1 MADEH
6 EAEARREELDVDS
19 SSSGN
24 GRSSSKVG
32 ACCRTVLV
40 RFSWVWFLL
49 TGTAGVVIM
58 KTMYEIH
65 APGRDGSTHSFQKPW
80 FLNCIMFCG
89 MLLLLPV
96 YGVKQLVRVCVQH
109 RPPLPVARK
118 LWWAVLI
125 VSALD
130 LVSGFVMNVGLL
142 WISSSVWQMLRG
154 SVIIFTAILKVV
166 YRKKRLL
173 SSEIVG
179 VAIVVVAIAIV
190 GAASYKTPSTLF
202 DDSSSVAPHSTNSS
216 SSSSSSELWSFEDSS
231 MSSDSNSSSSSP
243 GARHSS
249 DEGMLDVLGVVLV
262 IVAQALVALMVIIE
276 EQLLHDVKDSDP
288 VFIMGLSGLYG
299 TAMCAGVF
307 MPLAAAM
314 PGAEGNG
321 LHEDTLD
328 TFAMLRSS
336 RTLLVLALCY
346 IVAISAFNLFGA
358 YVVQVADAMV
368 RNIIDPLRTLLVWV
382 FMVALCYLFTD
393 GRMGERVNAWSLLQL
408 FGFVLLCLGILVTN
422 GILRFPCLVYKVVPE
437 HGEALPLT
445 GGTDAKDTATS
456 GPAAASDEEED
467 QDS

>member
-1 MADEH
+1 MAEDH
-6 EAEARREELDVDS
+6 AEARREELEVD
-19 SSSGN
+19 G
-24 GRSSSKVG
+24 GARGSSSKAG
-32 ACCRTVLV
+32 ACCRTVFV

-65 APGRDGSTHSFQKPW
+65 APGRDGSSHSFQKPW

-96 YGVKQLVRVCVQH
+96 FGLKQLVRVCVQH
-109 RPPLPVARK
+109 RPPLPVAPK

-179 VAIVVVAIAIV
+179 VAVVVVAIAVV

-202 DDSSSVAPHSTNSS
+202 DESSSTTTPNSTSSSLWWSLEDSSSSDTGAAHST
-216 SSSSSSELWSFEDSS
+216 
-231 MSSDSNSSSSSP
+231 
-243 GARHSS
+243 
-249 DEGMLDVLGVVLV
+249 DEGLLDVVGVVLV

-328 TFAMLRSS
+328 TFAMLGSS

-422 GILRFPCLVYKVVPE
+422 GVLRFPCLVYKVVPE
-437 HGEALPLT
+437 HGEELPLT
-445 GGTDAKDTATS
+445 GGSA
-456 GPAAASDEEED
+456 PASSPSSSSSSHEAADEEQEQEQQEQQREEQE
-467 QDS
+467 QD